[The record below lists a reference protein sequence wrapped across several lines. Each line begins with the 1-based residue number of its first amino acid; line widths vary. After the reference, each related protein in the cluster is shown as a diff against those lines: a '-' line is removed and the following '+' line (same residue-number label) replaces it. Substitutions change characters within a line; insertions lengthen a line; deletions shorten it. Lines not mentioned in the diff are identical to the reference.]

1 MAAPV
6 ELFSLCAV
14 AAACAGAL
22 TRVARRWL
30 PGGRAVAA
38 VFAVLCAAFL
48 LPLGALPLAAYVR
61 GAVGDPSFGTLTLI
75 GASLLP
81 GLSPSV
87 GRGQRLS
94 SLLVVLGAAVLLY
107 PLALGAGTLDPYRW
121 GFGSPW
127 FVVAVLALGLL
138 ALIQRWP
145 LCRPRSRSACWRGPW
160 AVTNRAI
167 CGTTCSIRCW
177 RRMSCARCRAPC
189 GKPFRAARAESPLLP
204 ERRGAGGVF
213 FTLPRPRRVQLRSS
227 R

>member
-145 LCRPRSRSACWRGPW
+145 LVPAAVAVGVLAWSVGCYESRNLWDYLLD
-160 AVTNRAI
+160 
-167 CGTTCSIRCW
+167 
-177 RRMSCARCRAPC
+177 
-189 GKPFRAARAESPLLP
+189 PLLATYVLCALP
-204 ERRGAGGVF
+204 GALWQA
-213 FTLPRPRRVQLRSS
+213 LPRRAR
-227 R
+227 